1 MTVNEYLK
9 IKEMVGRLI
18 GFILWKGASF
28 ESKKKKVIKE
38 LMAIREYSLKCVE
51 AAPEEV
57 DKPQSIEI
65 H

>member
-18 GFILWKGASF
+18 GFLLWKGATF

-38 LMAIREYSLKCVE
+38 LMAIREYSLSCVK
-51 AAPEEV
+51 ANPDEV
-57 DKPQSIEI
+57 DKLQSIEVN
-65 H
+65 